1 MSRLFRKDRIWPAA
15 ITLVLLGNVALG
27 ITLMRV
33 ASADPHFAV
42 EPDYYRRAVGWDTTQ
57 AQVRRSTELGW
68 RVHPTLA
75 PVSGDSTPLIILLT
89 DRDGAPLDA
98 ATIDVVARPIAHA
111 NRSVTSTPTPQ
122 GDGRYTTTMAIDQ
135 PGLWEVVVTV
145 DRAGERLVAPLR
157 IEASYDAVGTLVTR
171 RPGEPDPARVA
182 AGLRRE

>member
-27 ITLMRV
+27 VTLIRV

-57 AQVRRSTELGW
+57 AQVRRSAALGW
-68 RVHPTLA
+68 QVHPTLA
-75 PVSGDSTPLIILLT
+75 PVAGDSTPLVILLT
-89 DRDGAPLDA
+89 DRDGAPLDSA
-98 ATIDVVARPIAHA
+98 HIEIVARPVAHA
-111 NRSVTSTPTPQ
+111 DRTVSGVPTAY
-122 GDGRYTTTMAIDQ
+122 GAGRYTATMAIDR
-135 PGLWEVVVTV
+135 PGLWEVTVTV

-157 IEASYDAVGTLVTR
+157 IDARTDAIGTLVTS
-171 RPGEPDPARVA
+171 RPGQPDPARVA